1 MLVGKALS
9 INVSTWQRLVFTLA
23 FVATETLSFAAPAM
37 VFFNRE
43 YQRVYVAMKR
53 RKQAGTALFRLDCSC
68 SYVLADG
75 MTLDAL
81 CGFDR

>member
-1 MLVGKALS
+1 MFK
-9 INVSTWQRLVFTLA
+9 LA
-23 FVATETLSFAAPAM
+23 FVATETVSFAAPAM
-37 VFFNRE
+37 VFEKRE
-43 YQRVYVAMKR
+43 YQRIYMAKKR
-53 RKQAGTALFRLDCSC
+53 KEQAGTGLFRFDCSC